1 MRSENTMK
9 QALKFALLISA
20 VIPVCSALAE
30 TSTEASDNTAPPI
43 PTLRCDFKSMNSC
56 MAGKACVADEKIEGM
71 SLPLKVTL
79 DFENSTVGSVD
90 EDGYARVDKF
100 DSVAKS
106 ADQLIIHGIDG
117 AFGWQVTIHD
127 NSDAA
132 SISLLTADQSLVG
145 FGSCRNK

>member
-1 MRSENTMK
+1 MRPS
-9 QALKFALLISA
+9 LRLALLAGLIIPMSSA
-20 VIPVCSALAE
+20 FAQTSAEPPAE
-30 TSTEASDNTAPPI
+30 AAPPI
-43 PTLRCDFKSMNSC
+43 PTLHCDFKSMNSC
-56 MAGKACVADEKIEGM
+56 VPGKPCVADEKIEGM
-71 SLPLKVTL
+71 SLPLKVTV

-100 DSVAKS
+100 DAVAKS

-117 AFGWQVTIHD
+117 AFGWQLTIHD

-132 SISLLTADQSLVG
+132 SISLSTADNSLIG